1 MRSLRFSF
9 ITDFLFR
16 TTGVLLVAVVA
27 QPVNAA
33 EAPNPRDVEHFES
46 KVRPLLVDKCYSC
59 HGAQK
64 QRGGLR
70 VDSREAMLKGGDSGA
85 ALVPGDPQK
94 SLLVRALHYAGELK
108 MPPAGKLKSEEIA
121 ALSQWVQSGAPWPTV
136 PAANATN
143 PATKESAVEITPQQR
158 AFWSFQPVQR
168 SAVPRVKN
176 KHWAKSPIDSFI
188 LAELEKR
195 GLQPAPPAD
204 KRTLLRRATFD
215 LTGLPPTPDEVRAFL
230 DDKAP
235 DAYEKVIDRLLA
247 SPQYGERWGRHW
259 LDVARYADS
268 LDARGIG
275 GEGDISEAW
284 RYRDW
289 VVEAF
294 NRDLPY
300 DQFIKQ
306 QIAGDI
312 IAASEE
318 SFDASKV
325 VATSLLSIGNWGN
338 GDADKEKLQTDI
350 ADDQVD
356 IVTRGFMGLTVS
368 CARCHDHKYD
378 PISTRDYYGLAGI
391 FFSTHILPKMAAKGS
406 GENPLRVALASPA
419 ELENRKTHVTKLG
432 EAEAQW
438 NKAKDEAYSTYAR
451 EMLPQTARYL
461 MALYDFQKHPA
472 EQADRSIEQF
482 AMQNNL
488 HPHALRQWKNYIGW
502 GEYRLMSTPLRD
514 VMGNPGVHGFRGGED
529 TPSLLVNTNNETKK
543 LGTFSVPALAVNM
556 HPGPKEGVA
565 LIWKSPQDGT
575 FKVNGGVTDADKEC
589 GDGIAWAIDLRRSGL
604 AQEVAKGEIASGGSQ
619 KFEELSLELKK
630 GDSIEVLILPK
641 ETHFCDSTTVDFN
654 LEAADGKVWNLA
666 RDIVADLHQNG
677 KGNPHSD
684 SFGNPGVWSFGD
696 MAGTARGQ
704 KIEGDSPLA
713 RWQKALS
720 GSREQAQIAAGEFQK
735 SFAVVDKNSPFWINQ
750 PGDESAL
757 SSVAR
762 DDLAKRLATLNDLR
776 KIAFPPLQYAN
787 AAQEGGVPGTPYE
800 GFHDVQVHKR
810 GSYTKLG
817 EQVPRAFPAVL
828 NYEKQNALATKGSGR
843 LELAKWLASDKHP
856 LTARVLVNRLWQHH
870 FGEGIVRTPGNFG
883 FLGERPTH
891 PQLLDYLASE
901 FTQDGWSLKKMHRAL
916 MLSATYQQASQA
928 LPKTQKADPDNRLF
942 GRMMRRRLEAEAIRD
957 NLLFVA
963 GRLNLERGGP
973 SIRDFKTPRRTLY
986 ITTIR
991 SDRAGYGPLFD
1002 AADSTAIIDKRTVS
1016 TVAPQ
1021 ALFLMND
1028 PFVMEQAQAFAK
1040 RFENEADLA
1049 KRINAAYETLFGRA
1063 PTKEEMEIGHK
1074 FLKDSDGKAW
1084 EQYCQILLCSN
1095 EFVYVD

>member
-1 MRSLRFSF
+1 M
-9 ITDFLFR
+9 
-16 TTGVLLVAVVA
+16 LLVAVA
-27 QPVNAA
+27 ALPVNAA
-33 EAPNPRDVEHFES
+33 EAPNARDLEHFES

-59 HGAQK
+59 HGTQK

-70 VDSREAMLKGGDSGA
+70 MDSREAMLKGGDSGT

-94 SLLVRALHYAGELK
+94 SLLVRAFHYEGELK
-108 MPPAGKLKSEEIA
+108 MPPAGKLKAEEIA
-121 ALSQWVQSGAPWPTV
+121 ALSQWVQSGAPWPTA
-136 PAANATN
+136 PAANATT
-143 PATKESAVEITPQQR
+143 PATKESTTEITPQQR

-168 SAVPRVKN
+168 PLVPKIKN
-176 KHWAKSPIDSFI
+176 KSWAKSPLDNFI

-215 LTGLPPTPDEVRAFL
+215 LTGLPPTPDELRAFL

-247 SPQYGERWGRHW
+247 SQQYGERWGRHW
-259 LDVARYADS
+259 LDVARYTDS

-289 VVEAF
+289 VVQAF

-318 SFDASKV
+318 QFDASKV
-325 VATSLLSIGNWGN
+325 VATSLLTIGNWGN

-378 PISTRDYYGLAGI
+378 PISTKDYYALAGI

-406 GENPLRVALASPA
+406 GENPIRVPLASPA
-419 ELENRKTHVTKLG
+419 ELEKRKTHEAKLG
-432 EAEAQW
+432 EAEAQL
-438 NKAKDEAYSTYAR
+438 NKARDEAYSTYAR

-461 MALYDFQKHPA
+461 MALYDFQKRPA
-472 EQADRSIEQF
+472 EKADLSLEQF
-482 AMQNNL
+482 ATQNNL
-488 HPHALRQWKNYIGW
+488 HPHALRQWRNYIGW

-514 VMGNPGVHGFRGGED
+514 VTGNPGVHGFRGGED
-529 TPSLLVNTNNETKK
+529 TPSLVVNTNNETKK

-565 LIWKSPQDGT
+565 LVWRTPVDGT
-575 FKVNGGVTDADKEC
+575 FHVKGGVTDADSDG
-589 GDGIAWAIDLRRSGL
+589 GDGIAWAIDLRRNGL
-604 AQEVAKGEIASGGSQ
+604 GQEIAKDEIPNGGAQ
-619 KFEELSLELKK
+619 KFESPALAALELKQ
-630 GDSIEVLILPK
+630 GDAIELLILPK
-641 ETHFCDSTTVDFN
+641 ATHYFDSTTVDFTI
-654 LEAADGKVWNLA
+654 ESADGKTWNLA
-666 RDIVADLHQNG
+666 RDIVENLHENG

-684 SFGNPGVWSFGD
+684 KFGNPAVWSFGD

-704 KIEGDSPLA
+704 KTEGDSPLA
-713 RWQKALS
+713 RWQKAL
-720 GSREQAQIAAGEFQK
+720 GTSREEVQQAADEFQK
-735 SFAVVDKNSPFWINQ
+735 SFAVIDKNSPFWISQ
-750 PGDESAL
+750 AEHETVLPQAT
-757 SSVAR
+757 R
-762 DDLAKRLATLNDLR
+762 DDLTVRLTTLNELR
-776 KIAFPPLQYAN
+776 KITFPPLQYAN

-800 GFHDVQVHKR
+800 GFHDVRVHKR
-810 GSYTKLG
+810 GSYAKLG

-870 FGEGIVRTPGNFG
+870 FGEAIVRTPGNFG

-901 FTQDGWSLKKMHRAL
+901 FTQGGWSLKKMHRAL

-1028 PFVMEQAQAFAK
+1028 PFVLEQAQAFAK
-1040 RFENEADLA
+1040 RFETVPDLA
-1049 KRINAAYETLFGRA
+1049 KRINVAYETLFGRA